1 MNSSIFTLKDALQNI
16 PDPRSKQGV
25 SHPFHGILALVIL
38 GLTARQIYMTHIVEW
53 ARNHWNVLKE
63 PLGFKSEQP
72 PDATTLSRTLAR
84 ITLVD
89 FQKALVAFFG
99 NLLAQQSNL
108 PVAVDGKTSKQF
120 HQADGEPIHLL
131 NLFIHD
137 LGIVLA
143 QYSVKEGKNN
153 EESCLRKHVKEFF
166 EKYPFVQLLTGDAI
180 FTARPLLKVLQEL
193 EEKKDYL
200 FCVKDNQENILE
212 SMVQTFAN
220 VDWDK
225 PDFQEQDE
233 DKYRKH
239 EKKEAA

>member
-1 MNSSIFTLKDALQNI
+1 MNSPIPSLKNALQNI

-53 ARNHWNVLKE
+53 AKHYWHELKE

-72 PDATTLSRTLAR
+72 PDATTLSRTLAK
-84 ITLVD
+84 ISLKE
-89 FQKALVAFFG
+89 FQQALVAFFQC
-99 NLLAQQSNL
+99 LLAHQSNL
-108 PVAVDGKTSKQF
+108 TIAADGKTSKQF
-120 HQADGEPIHLL
+120 HQADGKPIHLL
-131 NLFIHD
+131 NLFVHD

-143 QYSVKEGKNN
+143 QYPVSGDKTN
-153 EESCLRKHVKEFF
+153 EENCLKQRAKEFF
-166 EKYPFVQLLTGDAI
+166 EKYPFAQLLTGDAI
-180 FTARPLLKVLQEL
+180 FTARPLLRVLQEL
-193 EEKKDYL
+193 NKDYL
-200 FCVKDNQENILE
+200 FCVKDNQENILDA
-212 SMVQTFAN
+212 MVQTFAD

-233 DKYRKH
+233 NKYRKH

>member
-1 MNSSIFTLKDALQNI
+1 MNSPILTLKEALHQI

-53 ARNHWNVLKE
+53 ARNYWSELKG

-84 ITLVD
+84 ITLGD
-89 FQKALVAFFG
+89 FQQALVAFFG
-99 NLLAQQSNL
+99 NLLAQQNDL

-120 HQADGEPIHLL
+120 HQADGDPIHLL
-131 NLFIHD
+131 NLFVHD
-137 LGIVLA
+137 LGVVLA
-143 QYSVKEGKNN
+143 QYSVKEDKAN
-153 EESCLRKHVKEFF
+153 EESCLRKHVEEFF

-193 EEKKDYL
+193 EKDYL
-200 FCVKDNQENILE
+200 FCVKDNQENILD

-225 PDFQEQDE
+225 PDFQEEEQQ
-233 DKYRKH
+233 YRKH